1 MAEEYEIVRAN
12 LLPPA
17 TSVSENDMLL
27 VVQAGR
33 LKRVPPS
40 LMKGRPGDQGLSSY
54 LGVSATFIQWKQG
67 INGAWQNLIEIERLR
82 GPKGEK
88 PIFRK
93 VGGTLQMKYEGEPD
107 TAWLNIFDRDELK
120 MKFSDLTADEVSQLK
135 LHFSD
140 LTTED
145 VKELQ
150 KPAREAADE
159 LNKVKT
165 AFEEFSKITVLA
177 ESNRVKAEEQRVRIE
192 GLRVEA
198 EEARAAAETARKSAE
213 EMREDAEVLRDQ
225 TETERINAETA
236 RKEAESSRVLVEGL
250 RVDEE
255 AKRAAAE
262 LARIQAEQGRAAE
275 EGKRAEE
282 EQKRAT
288 AEALRDKSEKNR
300 DEAEGLRDQAE
311 TFRAAEEADRDTAEQ
326 ERIKE
331 ETERDNAE
339 QERIAKEAKRVET
352 EGARIVE
359 EELRK
364 NAERARKEA
373 EAGRV
378 TAEEEREKNTTQAI
392 LDTEE
397 ATEKTKAATAIT
409 LDLNAHPMKIMGGI
423 WFEWSVVDQEYKN
436 TGIQAKGDT
445 GSSFKIVGR
454 YDTLDELKAAVPDGT
469 LVDGVYA
476 VGAVEP
482 FSYYAWLVIDG
493 VWQWDNQ
500 GKLRG
505 AEGKSSY
512 EVWTEYPEHEG
523 KTKEDYFDWLSPVI
537 DPDTGR
543 WKVQGQDQG
552 VQALGINAEVTEK
565 ENTEDSYILH
575 VKSAKG
581 EFDTPNIRGISVKV
595 SEIENTE
602 DSYKLGFKHAKGD
615 FTTPN
620 LRGISVK
627 VVEKENTPDKYVLTF
642 THAKGEF
649 TTPNLRGFD
658 VKVEE
663 VESNTPDDYKL
674 KITTVAGTIITPNLQ
689 GRSGSAVIDID
700 HEPTEADTHYTYNGV
715 QYAFSVGDEVRWYDA
730 DNEEY
735 VLFKL
740 YAVTEVGAT
749 WEELGSGGISLPAD
763 VILSS
768 PTTLSDDDSLIFLDN
783 GYLKGEA

>member
-1 MAEEYEIVRAN
+1 MGEEEYEIVRAN
-12 LLPPA
+12 MLPPA
-17 TSVSENDMLL
+17 TSVSDNDMLL
-27 VVQAGR
+27 VVQGGR

-40 LMKGRPGDQGLSSY
+40 LMKGTKGDQGLSSY
-54 LGVSATFIQWKQG
+54 LGVSAAFIQWKLG
-67 INGAWQNLIEIERLR
+67 INGAWQNLIEIEKLR

-88 PIFRK
+88 PLFRK

-107 TAWLNIFDRDELK
+107 TAYINIFDREELK
-120 MKFSDLTADEVSQLK
+120 MKFSDLTAEEVDLLR

-140 LTTED
+140 LSEAEI
-145 VKELQ
+145 KELQ
-150 KPAREAADE
+150 KPAQDAADE

-165 AFEEFSKITVLA
+165 EFEEFSKTTVLA
-177 ESNRVKAEEQRVRIE
+177 ESNRVKAEEQRVEIE
-192 GLRVEA
+192 KLRVK
-198 EEARAAAETARKSAE
+198 AETARASAE
-213 EMREDAEVLRDQ
+213 SLREDAEELRDQ
-225 TETERINAETA
+225 TETGRINAEAA
-236 RKEAESSRVLVEGL
+236 RKEAESNRVIIEGL

-255 AKRAAAE
+255 TKRAAAE
-262 LARIQAEQGRAAE
+262 LIRLQSEQGRVTE
-275 EGKRAEE
+275 EGKRVEAE
-282 EQKRAT
+282 KARVA
-288 AEALRDKSEKNR
+288 AETLRDQSEKER
-300 DEAEGLRDQAE
+300 DKAEGLRDQAE
-311 TFRAAEEADRDTAEQ
+311 TLRASEEVDRDTAEQ
-326 ERIKE
+326 ERITE
-331 ETERDNAE
+331 ETERDKAE

-359 EELRK
+359 EQLRK
-364 NAERARKEA
+364 NAEKARKEA

-378 TAEEEREKNTTQAI
+378 TAEELREQNTTQAI

-397 ATEKTKAATAIT
+397 ATKKSKDATEIT

-454 YDTLDELKAAVPDGT
+454 YDTLDELKVAVPDGT

-512 EVWTEYPEHEG
+512 EVWTEYPENAD
-523 KTKEDYFDWLSPVI
+523 KTKEDYFDWLSPTI
-537 DPDTGR
+537 DPKTGR
-543 WKVQGQDQG
+543 WNIQGQDQG

-595 SEIENTE
+595 T
-602 DSYKLGFKHAKGD
+602 
-615 FTTPN
+615 
-620 LRGISVK
+620 
-627 VVEKENTPDKYVLTF
+627 EKENTPDTYILTF
-642 THAKGEF
+642 KHAKGEF

-663 VESNTPDDYKL
+663 AEGNTPDDYKL
-674 KITTVAGTIITPNLQ
+674 KITTVQGEIITPNLQ

-700 HEPTEADTHYTYNGV
+700 HEPTEADTHYTYNNV
-715 QYAFSVGDEVRWYDA
+715 QYAFSVGDEVRWYDK
-730 DNEEY
+730 DSEEY

-740 YAVTEVGAT
+740 YAVSEAGAV
-749 WEELGSGGISLPAD
+749 WEEMGSGGSLPFNVYLTPATD
-763 VILSS
+763 Y
-768 PTTLSDDDSLIFLDN
+768 DN
-783 GYLKGEA
+783 LTPDTKYIRDNLLND

>member
-1 MAEEYEIVRAN
+1 MGEEEYEIVRAN
-12 LLPPA
+12 MLPPA
-17 TSVSENDMLL
+17 TSVSDNDMLL
-27 VVQAGR
+27 VVQGGR

-40 LMKGRPGDQGLSSY
+40 LMKGTKGDQGLSSY
-54 LGVSATFIQWKQG
+54 LGVSAAFIQWKLG
-67 INGAWQNLIEIERLR
+67 INGAWQNLIEIEKLR

-88 PIFRK
+88 PLFRK

-107 TAWLNIFDRDELK
+107 TAYINIFDREELK
-120 MKFSDLTADEVSQLK
+120 MKFSDLTAEEVDLLR

-140 LTTED
+140 LSEAEI
-145 VKELQ
+145 KELQ
-150 KPAREAADE
+150 KPAQDAADE

-165 AFEEFSKITVLA
+165 EFEEFSKTTVLA
-177 ESNRVKAEEQRVRIE
+177 ESNRVKAEEQRVEIE
-192 GLRVEA
+192 KLRVK
-198 EEARAAAETARKSAE
+198 AETARASAE
-213 EMREDAEVLRDQ
+213 SLREDAEELRDQ
-225 TETERINAETA
+225 TETGRINAEAA
-236 RKEAESSRVLVEGL
+236 RKEAESNRVIIEGL

-255 AKRAAAE
+255 TKRAAAE
-262 LARIQAEQGRAAE
+262 LIRLQSEQGRVTE
-275 EGKRAEE
+275 EGKRVEAE
-282 EQKRAT
+282 KARVA
-288 AEALRDKSEKNR
+288 AETLRDQSEKER
-300 DEAEGLRDQAE
+300 DKAEGLRDQAE
-311 TFRAAEEADRDTAEQ
+311 TLRASEEVDRDTAEQ
-326 ERIKE
+326 ERITE
-331 ETERDNAE
+331 ETERDKAE

-359 EELRK
+359 EQLRK
-364 NAERARKEA
+364 NAEKARKEA

-378 TAEEEREKNTTQAI
+378 TAEELREQNTTQAI

-397 ATEKTKAATAIT
+397 ATKKSKDATEIT

-454 YDTLDELKAAVPDGT
+454 YDTLDELKVAVPDGT

-512 EVWTEYPEHEG
+512 EVWTEYPENEG
-523 KTKEDYFDWLSPVI
+523 KTKEQYFDWLSPVI
-537 DPDTGR
+537 DPETGR
-543 WKVQGQDQG
+543 WIVQGQDQG
-552 VQALGINAEVTEK
+552 VQALGINVEVTEK

-595 SEIENTE
+595 T
-602 DSYKLGFKHAKGD
+602 
-615 FTTPN
+615 
-620 LRGISVK
+620 
-627 VVEKENTPDKYVLTF
+627 EKENTPDTYILTF
-642 THAKGEF
+642 KHAKGEF

-663 VESNTPDDYKL
+663 AEGNTPDDYKL
-674 KITTVAGTIITPNLQ
+674 KITTVQGEIITPNLQ

-700 HEPTEADTHYTYNGV
+700 HEPTEADTHYTYNNV
-715 QYAFSVGDEVRWYDA
+715 QYAFSVGDEVRWYDK
-730 DNEEY
+730 DSEEY

-740 YAVTEVGAT
+740 YAVTAGGAT
-749 WEELGSGGISLPAD
+749 WEELGSGGSLPFNVYLTPATD
-763 VILSS
+763 Y
-768 PTTLSDDDSLIFLDN
+768 DN
-783 GYLKGEA
+783 LTPDTKYIRDNLLND

>member
-1 MAEEYEIVRAN
+1 MGEEEYEIVRAN
-12 LLPPA
+12 MLPPA
-17 TSVSENDMLL
+17 TSVSDNDMLL
-27 VVQAGR
+27 VVQGGR

-40 LMKGRPGDQGLSSY
+40 LMKGTKGDQGLSSY
-54 LGVSATFIQWKQG
+54 LGVSAAFIQWKLG
-67 INGAWQNLIEIERLR
+67 INGAWQNLIEIEKLR

-88 PIFRK
+88 PLFRK

-107 TAWLNIFDRDELK
+107 TAYINIFDREELK
-120 MKFSDLTADEVSQLK
+120 MKFSDLTAEEVDLLR

-140 LTTED
+140 LSEAEI
-145 VKELQ
+145 KELQ
-150 KPAREAADE
+150 KPAQDAADE

-165 AFEEFSKITVLA
+165 EFEEFSKTTVLA
-177 ESNRVKAEEQRVRIE
+177 ESNRVKAEEQRVEIE
-192 GLRVEA
+192 KLRVK
-198 EEARAAAETARKSAE
+198 AETARASAE
-213 EMREDAEVLRDQ
+213 SLREDAEELRDQ
-225 TETERINAETA
+225 TETGRINAEAA
-236 RKEAESSRVLVEGL
+236 RKEAESNRVIIEGL

-255 AKRAAAE
+255 TKRAAAE
-262 LARIQAEQGRAAE
+262 LIRLQSEQGRVTE
-275 EGKRAEE
+275 EGKRVEVEKDRVAAE
-282 EQKRAT
+282 T
-288 AEALRDKSEKNR
+288 LRDQSEKER
-300 DEAEGLRDQAE
+300 DKAEGLRDQAE
-311 TFRAAEEADRDTAEQ
+311 SERASEEVDRDTAEQ
-326 ERIKE
+326 ERITK
-331 ETERDNAE
+331 ETERDESE

-359 EELRK
+359 EQLRK
-364 NAERARKEA
+364 NAEKARKEA

-378 TAEEEREKNTTQAI
+378 TAEELREQNTTQAI

-397 ATEKTKAATAIT
+397 ATKKSKDATEIT
-409 LDLNAHPMKIMGGI
+409 LDLNAHQMKIMGGI

-512 EVWTEYPEHEG
+512 EVWTEYPENEG
-523 KTKEDYFDWLSPVI
+523 KTKEQYFDWLSPVI
-537 DPDTGR
+537 DPETGR
-543 WKVQGQDQG
+543 WIVQGQDQG

-595 SEIENTE
+595 T
-602 DSYKLGFKHAKGD
+602 
-615 FTTPN
+615 
-620 LRGISVK
+620 
-627 VVEKENTPDKYVLTF
+627 EKENTPDTYILTF
-642 THAKGEF
+642 KHAKGEF

-663 VESNTPDDYKL
+663 AEGNTPDDYKL
-674 KITTVAGTIITPNLQ
+674 KITTVQGEIITPNLQ

-700 HEPTEADTHYTYNGV
+700 HEPTEADTHYTYNNV
-715 QYAFSVGDEVRWYDA
+715 QYAFSVGDEVRWYDK
-730 DNEEY
+730 DSEEY

-740 YAVTEVGAT
+740 YAVSEAGAV
-749 WEELGSGGISLPAD
+749 WEEMGSGGSLPFN
-763 VILSS
+763 VYLS
-768 PTTLSDDDSLIFLDN
+768 PATDYDN
-783 GYLKGEA
+783 LTPDTKYIRDNLLND

>member
-1 MAEEYEIVRAN
+1 MGEEEYEIVRAN
-12 LLPPA
+12 MLPPA
-17 TSVSENDMLL
+17 TSVSDNDMLL
-27 VVQAGR
+27 VVQGGR

-40 LMKGRPGDQGLSSY
+40 LMKGTKGDQGLSSY
-54 LGVSATFIQWKQG
+54 LGVSAAFIQWKLG
-67 INGAWQNLIEIERLR
+67 INGAWQNLIEIEKLR

-88 PIFRK
+88 PLFRK

-107 TAWLNIFDRDELK
+107 TAYINIFDREELK
-120 MKFSDLTADEVSQLK
+120 MKFSDLTAEEVDLLR

-140 LTTED
+140 LSEAEI
-145 VKELQ
+145 KELQ
-150 KPAREAADE
+150 KPAQDAADE

-165 AFEEFSKITVLA
+165 EFEEFSKTTVLA
-177 ESNRVKAEEQRVRIE
+177 ESNRVKAEEQRVEIE
-192 GLRVEA
+192 KLRVK
-198 EEARAAAETARKSAE
+198 AETARASAE
-213 EMREDAEVLRDQ
+213 SLREDAEELRDQ
-225 TETERINAETA
+225 TETGRINAEAA
-236 RKEAESSRVLVEGL
+236 RKEAESNRVIIEGL

-255 AKRAAAE
+255 TKRAAAE
-262 LARIQAEQGRAAE
+262 LIRLQSEQGRVTE
-275 EGKRAEE
+275 EGKRVEVEKDRVAAE
-282 EQKRAT
+282 T
-288 AEALRDKSEKNR
+288 LRDQSEKER
-300 DEAEGLRDQAE
+300 DKAEGLRDQAE
-311 TFRAAEEADRDTAEQ
+311 SARASEEVDRDTAEQ
-326 ERIKE
+326 ERITK
-331 ETERDNAE
+331 ETERDEAE
-339 QERIAKEAKRVET
+339 QERIAKEVKRVET

-359 EELRK
+359 EQLRK
-364 NAERARKEA
+364 NAEKARKEA

-378 TAEEEREKNTTQAI
+378 TAEELREQNTTQAI

-397 ATEKTKAATAIT
+397 ATKKSKDATEIT

-512 EVWTEYPEHEG
+512 EVWTEYPENEG
-523 KTKEDYFDWLSPVI
+523 KTKEQYFDWLSPAI
-537 DPDTGR
+537 DPETGR
-543 WKVQGQDQG
+543 WVVQGQDQG

-595 SEIENTE
+595 T
-602 DSYKLGFKHAKGD
+602 
-615 FTTPN
+615 
-620 LRGISVK
+620 
-627 VVEKENTPDKYVLTF
+627 EKENTPDTYILTF
-642 THAKGEF
+642 KHAKGEF

-663 VESNTPDDYKL
+663 AEGNTPDDYKL
-674 KITTVAGTIITPNLQ
+674 KITTVQGEIITPNLQ

-700 HEPTEADTHYTYNGV
+700 HEPTEDDTHYTYNNV
-715 QYAFSVGDEVRWYDA
+715 QYAFSVGDEVRWYDK
-730 DNEEY
+730 DSEEY

-740 YAVTEVGAT
+740 YAVSEARAV
-749 WEELGSGGISLPAD
+749 WEEMGSGGSLPFNVYLTPATD
-763 VILSS
+763 Y
-768 PTTLSDDDSLIFLDN
+768 DN
-783 GYLKGEA
+783 LTPDTKYIRDNLLND

>member
-1 MAEEYEIVRAN
+1 MEEEYEIVRAN
-12 LLPPA
+12 MLPPA
-17 TSVSENDMLL
+17 TSVSDNDMLL
-27 VVQAGR
+27 VVQGGR

-40 LMKGRPGDQGLSSY
+40 LMKGAKGDQGLSSY
-54 LGVSATFIQWKQG
+54 LGVSAAFIQWKLG
-67 INGAWQNLIEIERLR
+67 INGAWQNLIEIEKLR

-88 PIFRK
+88 PLFRK

-107 TAWLNIFDRDELK
+107 TAYINIFDREELK
-120 MKFSDLTADEVSQLK
+120 MKFSDLTAEEVDLLR

-140 LTTED
+140 LSEAEI
-145 VKELQ
+145 KELQ
-150 KPAREAADE
+150 KPAQDAADE

-165 AFEEFSKITVLA
+165 EFEEFSRITVLA
-177 ESNRVKAEEQRVRIE
+177 ESNRVKAEEQRVEIE
-192 GLRVEA
+192 KLRVEA
-198 EEARAAAETARKSAE
+198 ETARASAE
-213 EMREDAEVLRDQ
+213 SLREDAEELRDQ

-236 RKEAESSRVLVEGL
+236 RKEAESNRVLIEGL

-255 AKRAAAE
+255 VKRAAAE
-262 LARIQAEQGRAAE
+262 LIRIQSEQGRVTE
-275 EGKRAEE
+275 EGKRVEVEKARVAAE
-282 EQKRAT
+282 T
-288 AEALRDKSEKNR
+288 LRDKSEKER
-300 DEAEGLRDQAE
+300 DKAEGLRDQAE
-311 TFRAAEEADRDTAEQ
+311 SARASEEADRDTAEQ
-326 ERIKE
+326 ERITE
-331 ETERDNAE
+331 ETERDKAE

-359 EELRK
+359 EQLRK
-364 NAERARKEA
+364 NAELARKEA

-378 TAEEEREKNTTQAI
+378 TAEELREQNTTQAI
-392 LDTEE
+392 IDTED
-397 ATEKTKAATAIT
+397 ATKKSKDATAIT

-423 WFEWSVVDQEYKN
+423 WFEWSVVDREYKN

-493 VWQWDNQ
+493 IWQWDNQ

-512 EVWTEYPEHEG
+512 EVWTEYPENEG
-523 KTKEDYFDWLSPVI
+523 KTKEQYFDWLSPVI
-537 DPDTGR
+537 DPETGR
-543 WKVQGQDQG
+543 WVVQGQDQD

-595 SEIENTE
+595 T
-602 DSYKLGFKHAKGD
+602 
-615 FTTPN
+615 
-620 LRGISVK
+620 
-627 VVEKENTPDKYVLTF
+627 EKENTPDTYILTF
-642 THAKGEF
+642 KHAKGEF

-663 VESNTPDDYKL
+663 AEGNTPDDYKL
-674 KITTVAGTIITPNLQ
+674 KITTVQGEIITPNLQ

-700 HEPTEADTHYTYNGV
+700 HEPTEDDTHYTYNNV
-715 QYAFSVGDEVRWYDA
+715 QYAFSVGDEVRWYDK
-730 DNEEY
+730 DSEEY

-740 YAVTEVGAT
+740 YAVREAGAV
-749 WEELGSGGISLPAD
+749 WEEMGSGGSLPFNVYLTPATD
-763 VILSS
+763 Y
-768 PTTLSDDDSLIFLDN
+768 DN
-783 GYLKGEA
+783 LTPDTKYIRDNLLND